1 MLRMMDISIE
11 EIRQLLNGDK
21 TFQEILEV
29 QRNRLAEKEAAI
41 TRNKNLCE
49 QMICNRVDF
58 RDEAFAVYLTQGNQM
73 EKEGHAMVDVRKKD
87 QRQKSLA
94 SIVAG
99 SVVIL
104 FIGIFLGIFW
114 WGAYQ
119 EPDIPVGVI
128 LFVSVIAGIPVVGIL
143 VALVLRLKEIK
154 GGEENEASNY

>member
-1 MLRMMDISIE
+1 
-11 EIRQLLNGDK
+11 
-21 TFQEILEV
+21 
-29 QRNRLAEKEAAI
+29 
-41 TRNKNLCE
+41 
-49 QMICNRVDF
+49 
-58 RDEAFAVYLTQGNQM
+58 
-73 EKEGHAMVDVRKKD
+73 MVDVRKKD